1 MGYKSAA
8 AFPIPFGADGNNVPH
23 DLGLFAQ
30 HLEETFAARTYTQ
43 IAALSGADLWDG
55 RIVYQSDAGTDRPFV
70 GFYVYRPATS
80 SWEPLLTMGTPPA
93 WASPPRYTTS
103 VGGETLGAVT
113 VSSRVARFGPL
124 VVGRGSITLP
134 ASGWV
139 RGTGNLL
146 FTLPYPVASTGFPL
160 IGWMQYI
167 DASTGARR
175 TFGLRGTAGSAQA
188 TGVIPGGVS
197 IATHSTTQP
206 ITIDVSDAW
215 HFRFRYFTTA
225 VN

>member
-23 DLGLFAQ
+23 DLALFAQ
-30 HLEETFAARTYTQ
+30 HLEDTFAARTYAQ
-43 IAALSGADLWDG
+43 ITALSGAELWDG

-93 WASPPRYTTS
+93 WASPPTYTGT
-103 VGGETLGAVT
+103 GGDLGAYT
-113 VSSRVARFGPL
+113 YSSRVARFGPL
-124 VVGRGSITLP
+124 VVGRGSIVLP
-134 ASGWV
+134 ASGFT
-139 RGTGNLL
+139 RGSGTLL
-146 FTLPYPVASTGFPL
+146 FTLPYPVASTGSPL

-167 DASTGARR
+167 DASTSARR
-175 TFGLRGTAGSAQA
+175 TFGLIHSGVGSMQA

-197 IATHSTTQP
+197 VPSVSTTQP
-206 ITIDVSDAW
+206 VTIDVSDAW
-215 HFRFRYFTTA
+215 HYRFRYFTTA